1 MAATIVLFPLFA
13 VVTFMFVQGVV
24 WQTDRQVAAAAA
36 DRASA
41 AVALYGSSAG
51 DARSSA
57 ETRMASAGLRDIS
70 VSISR
75 GAEVTVVVV
84 SGTAR
89 GILPGT
95 SVTVTARSATPTERF
110 IAP

>member
-1 MAATIVLFPLFA
+1 MAATVVLFPLFA

-41 AVALYGSSAG
+41 AAALYGSSDG
-51 DARSSA
+51 DARADA
-57 ETRMASAGLRDIS
+57 ETQMASAGLRDVS
-70 VSISR
+70 VAISR
-75 GAEVTVVVV
+75 GVEVTVVVV
-84 SGTAR
+84 SGTAN

-95 SVTVTARSATPTERF
+95 SVSVTARSVTPTERF